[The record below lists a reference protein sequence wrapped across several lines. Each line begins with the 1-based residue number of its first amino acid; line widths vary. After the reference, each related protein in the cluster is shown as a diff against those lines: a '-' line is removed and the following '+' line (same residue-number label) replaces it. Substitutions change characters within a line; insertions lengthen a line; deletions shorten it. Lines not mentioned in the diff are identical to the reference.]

1 MTSVLLVVLAFVLMI
16 FIHEIGH
23 FIIAKA
29 TGLQVLEFAIG
40 FGPKI
45 CGFKYKGTQY
55 SLRIIPLGGYNK
67 IPILDSDLPEKILS
81 FKDYMKRMA
90 VLAAGSVFNILSA
103 GIAIMMM
110 FYFIGTPSPVPKV
123 GFIIPDSI
131 AGKYLQ
137 VGDNILQID
146 GKDLVENEKISNEVI
161 DHLRESKSID
171 MTILREGEETNLQI
185 EKKENEPI
193 GMMFANEYKP
203 TTLPKAFEIAK
214 DKTVMLTIGIYKG
227 LAEFVTSDQMKVTES
242 LSGPIGISQTMHQA
256 NMQMGIFGLGMMFIL
271 VSINLGIFNLL
282 PLPLL
287 DGGHMVI
294 QTLQFITRNRISE
307 RVLTAINY
315 TGLAIILGLLCLGT
329 YSDLL
334 RLMK

>member
-1 MTSVLLVVLAFVLMI
+1 MSIVMVVLAFVLMI

-29 TGLQVLEFAIG
+29 TGLKVLEFAIG

-45 CGFKYKGTQY
+45 CSFKYKETQY
-55 SLRIIPLGGYNK
+55 SLRLIPLGGYNK
-67 IPILDSDLPEKILS
+67 IPVLDSDLPEKILS
-81 FKDYMKRMA
+81 FREYLKRMA
-90 VLAAGSVFNILSA
+90 VLAAGSIFNILSA

-110 FYFIGTPSPVPKV
+110 FYIIGVPSPVPKV
-123 GFIIPDSI
+123 GFIIPDSV

-137 VGDNILQID
+137 IGDNILRID
-146 GKDLVENEKISNEVI
+146 GRNLTENEKISNDVI
-161 DHLRESKSID
+161 DYLRESKSID
-171 MTILREGEETNLQI
+171 MTILREGKETTLQI
-185 EKKENEPI
+185 EKNQNEPI
-193 GMMFANEYKP
+193 GMMFANEYKT

-214 DKTVMLTIGIYKG
+214 DKTIMLTVGIYKG
-227 LAEFVTSDQMKVTES
+227 LEELISSDQVKVTDT
-242 LSGPIGISQTMHQA
+242 LSGPIGITQTMHQA

-294 QTLQFITRNRISE
+294 QTLQFITRNKISE

-334 RLMK
+334 KLMK